1 MTCPYC
7 DFSGTRREL
16 HAHLTDEHPAECRTT
31 ESLGRR
37 HYELSCPRCDFFI
50 RRQVKPRLQD
60 PTFLE
65 EYAREVRLVAFDM
78 FLYHLQD
85 QHEHEQEE
93 AGA

>member
-7 DFSGTRREL
+7 AFIGTRREL
-16 HAHLTDEHPAECRTT
+16 HAHLTDEHGAECRTS
-31 ESLGRR
+31 ESLGKRY
-37 HYELSCPRCDFFI
+37 YELECPRCDYKI

-65 EYAREVRLVAFDM
+65 EYAREIRLVAFDM
-78 FLYHLQD
+78 FLYHFQE
-85 QHEHEQEE
+85 EHEQEE